1 MKQKIK
7 VVIAVAVALFSC
19 IPTFSQKT
27 VEEKK
32 KEINAIK
39 KSSDY
44 IYAEATM
51 AEQQAAIDLAK
62 EILYQNVN
70 EWVAKQKEF
79 AGANNI
85 LTTNMN
91 YSVEDMT
98 LPRGNWFRAFMY
110 VKKTDIIP
118 ASNVTIM
125 RITQQESQAEEKA
138 EAVEQIVEKPT
149 LIDEG
154 IKSQLLACKNTGQ
167 FSTLLKNLKAEGKV
181 SDYQKLSTITSPNDY
196 FIAIFSKE
204 GVILAILSD
213 GAERTNLKTG
223 MPDKITNYK
232 GNGAIGIK
240 IKK

>member
-1 MKQKIK
+1 M
-7 VVIAVAVALFSC
+7 ALTLAVALFSC
-19 IPTFSQKT
+19 TSIFAQST

-39 KSSDY
+39 KNSDY

-51 AEQQAAIDLAK
+51 ADQQAAIDLAK

-70 EWVAKQKEF
+70 EWVAKQKKF
-79 AGANNI
+79 AGASNVITVN
-85 LTTNMN
+85 TN

-118 ASNVTIM
+118 AGNVAVMKVARTEPDAEKAAPVEPAAK
-125 RITQQESQAEEKA
+125 QESPED
-138 EAVEQIVEKPT
+138 I
-149 LIDEG
+149 
-154 IKSQLLACKNTGQ
+154 IKKQLLECENTGQ
-167 FSTLLKNLKAEGKV
+167 MSTLLKNLKAEGKIA
-181 SDYQKLSTITSPNDY
+181 DFQKLNTITSPEEY
-196 FIAIFSKE
+196 VIAIFSKE
-204 GVILAILSD
+204 GVIRAILSE

-223 MPDKITNYK
+223 QPDQISNYK

>member
-1 MKQKIK
+1 MQQKIRM
-7 VVIAVAVALFSC
+7 ALTLAVALFSC
-19 IPTFSQKT
+19 TSIFAQST

-39 KSSDY
+39 KNSDY

-51 AEQQAAIDLAK
+51 ADQQAAIDLAK

-70 EWVAKQKEF
+70 EWVAKQKKF
-79 AGANNI
+79 AGASNVITVN
-85 LTTNMN
+85 TN

-118 ASNVTIM
+118 AGNVAVMKVARTEPDAEKAAPVEPAAK
-125 RITQQESQAEEKA
+125 QESPED
-138 EAVEQIVEKPT
+138 I
-149 LIDEG
+149 
-154 IKSQLLACKNTGQ
+154 IKKQLLECENTGQ
-167 FSTLLKNLKAEGKV
+167 MSTLLKNLKAEGKIA
-181 SDYQKLSTITSPNDY
+181 DFQKLNTITSPEEY
-196 FIAIFSKE
+196 VIAIFSKE
-204 GVILAILSD
+204 GVIRAILSE
-213 GAERTNLKTG
+213 GAERTNVKTG
-223 MPDKITNYK
+223 QPDQISNYK

>member
-1 MKQKIK
+1 M
-7 VVIAVAVALFSC
+7 ALTLAVALFSC
-19 IPTFSQKT
+19 TSIFAQST

-39 KSSDY
+39 KNSDY

-51 AEQQAAIDLAK
+51 ADQQAAIDLAK

-70 EWVAKQKEF
+70 EWVAKQKKF
-79 AGANNI
+79 AGASNVITVN
-85 LTTNMN
+85 TN

-118 ASNVTIM
+118 AGNVAVMKVARTEPDAEKAAPVEPAAK
-125 RITQQESQAEEKA
+125 QESPED
-138 EAVEQIVEKPT
+138 I
-149 LIDEG
+149 
-154 IKSQLLACKNTGQ
+154 IKKQLLECENTGQ
-167 FSTLLKNLKAEGKV
+167 MSTLLKNLKAEGKIA
-181 SDYQKLSTITSPNDY
+181 DFQKLNTITSPEEY
-196 FIAIFSKE
+196 VIAIFSKE
-204 GVILAILSD
+204 GVIRAILSE
-213 GAERTNLKTG
+213 GAERTNLNTG
-223 MPDKITNYK
+223 QPDQISNYK

>member
-1 MKQKIK
+1 MQQKIRM
-7 VVIAVAVALFSC
+7 ALTLAVALFSC
-19 IPTFSQKT
+19 TSIFAQST

-39 KSSDY
+39 KNSDY

-51 AEQQAAIDLAK
+51 ADQQAAIDLAK

-70 EWVAKQKEF
+70 EWVAKQKKF
-79 AGANNI
+79 AGASNVITVN
-85 LTTNMN
+85 TN

-118 ASNVTIM
+118 AGNVTVMKVVQKEPETVEVTPSDPEIKP
-125 RITQQESQAEEKA
+125 ESPED
-138 EAVEQIVEKPT
+138 I
-149 LIDEG
+149 
-154 IKSQLLACKNTGQ
+154 IKKQLLECENTGQ
-167 FSTLLKNLKAEGKV
+167 MSTLLKNLKAEGKIT
-181 SDYQKLSTITSPNDY
+181 DYQKLNTITSPNEY
-196 FIAIFSKE
+196 IIAIFSKE
-204 GVILAILSD
+204 GVIRAILSE

-223 MPDKITNYK
+223 QPDQISNYK

>member
-1 MKQKIK
+1 MQQKIRM
-7 VVIAVAVALFSC
+7 ALTLAVALFSC
-19 IPTFSQKT
+19 TSIFAQST

-39 KSSDY
+39 KNSDY

-51 AEQQAAIDLAK
+51 ADQQAAIDLAK

-70 EWVAKQKEF
+70 EWVAKQKKF
-79 AGANNI
+79 AGASNVITVN
-85 LTTNMN
+85 TN

-118 ASNVTIM
+118 AGNVAVM
-125 RITQQESQAEEKA
+125 KVVQKEP
-138 EAVEQIVEKPT
+138 EAVEAAPAEPAVKQESPEDI
-149 LIDEG
+149 
-154 IKSQLLACKNTGQ
+154 IKKQLLECENTGQ
-167 FSTLLKNLKAEGKV
+167 LSTLLKNLKAEGKV
-181 SDYQKLSTITSPNDY
+181 TDYQKLNSIASPEGY
-196 FIAIFSKE
+196 IIAIFSKE
-204 GVILAILSD
+204 GVIRAILSE
-213 GAERTNLKTG
+213 GAERTNVKTG
-223 MPDKITNYK
+223 QPDQISNYK

>member
-7 VVIAVAVALFSC
+7 MAIAVAVASFCC
-19 IPTFSQKT
+19 IPTFPQKT

-32 KEINAIK
+32 QEINAIK

-70 EWVAKQKEF
+70 AWVAKQKEF
-79 AGANNI
+79 AGTNNVV
-85 LTTNMN
+85 TTNMN

-118 ASNVTIM
+118 ASNITIM
-125 RITQQESQAEEKA
+125 RIIQKETQAENES
-138 EAVEQIVEKPT
+138 EEQSAEKPAV
-149 LIDEG
+149 IDEG
-154 IKSQLLACKNTGQ
+154 LKTQLLACTNTGQ
-167 FSTLLKNLKAEGKV
+167 LSILLKKLKSEGKV
-181 SDYQKLSTITSPNDY
+181 SDYQKLSSITLPNDY
-196 FIAIFSKE
+196 FIAIFSKD
-204 GVILAILSD
+204 GVIQAILSD
-213 GAERTNLKTG
+213 GAERINLKTA
-223 MPDKITNYK
+223 MPDKIANYK

>member
-1 MKQKIK
+1 MQQKIRM
-7 VVIAVAVALFSC
+7 ALTLAVALFSC
-19 IPTFSQKT
+19 TSIFAQST

-39 KSSDY
+39 KNSDY

-51 AEQQAAIDLAK
+51 ADQQAAIDLAK

-70 EWVAKQKEF
+70 EWVAKQKKF
-79 AGANNI
+79 AGASNVITVN
-85 LTTNMN
+85 TN

-110 VKKTDIIP
+110 VKKSDIIP
-118 ASNVTIM
+118 AGNVTVM
-125 RITQQESQAEEKA
+125 KVVQKEPEAA
-138 EAVEQIVEKPT
+138 EAAPAAKPESPED
-149 LIDEG
+149 I
-154 IKSQLLACKNTGQ
+154 IKKQLLECENTGQ
-167 FSTLLKNLKAEGKV
+167 MSTLLKNLKAEGKIA
-181 SDYQKLSTITSPNDY
+181 DFQKLNTITSPEEY
-196 FIAIFSKE
+196 VIAIFSKE
-204 GVILAILSD
+204 GVIRAILSE

-223 MPDKITNYK
+223 QPDQISNYK

>member
-1 MKQKIK
+1 M
-7 VVIAVAVALFSC
+7 ALTLAVALFSC
-19 IPTFSQKT
+19 TSIFAQST

-39 KSSDY
+39 KNSDY

-51 AEQQAAIDLAK
+51 ADQQAAIDLAK

-70 EWVAKQKEF
+70 EWVAKQKKF
-79 AGANNI
+79 AGASNLITVN
-85 LTTNMN
+85 TN

-118 ASNVTIM
+118 AGNVTVM
-125 RITQQESQAEEKA
+125 KVVQKEPEAA
-138 EAVEQIVEKPT
+138 EAAPAEPAAKPESPED
-149 LIDEG
+149 I
-154 IKSQLLACKNTGQ
+154 IKKQLLECENTGQ
-167 FSTLLKNLKAEGKV
+167 MSTQLKNLKAEGKIA
-181 SDYQKLSTITSPNDY
+181 DFQKLNTITSPEEY
-196 FIAIFSKE
+196 VIVIFSPRD
-204 GVILAILSD
+204 GVIRAILSE

-223 MPDKITNYK
+223 QPDQISNYK

>member
-7 VVIAVAVALFSC
+7 MAIAVAVALFAC

-39 KSSDY
+39 KNSDY

-70 EWVAKQKEF
+70 EWVAKQKDF
-79 AGANNI
+79 TGANNV
-85 LTTNMN
+85 LTINMN

-125 RITQQESQAEEKA
+125 RIAQKEPQAENKSE
-138 EAVEQIVEKPT
+138 EQSVEKPA
-149 LIDEG
+149 LIDEEL
-154 IKSQLLACKNTGQ
+154 KTELLACKNTGQ
-167 FSTLLKNLKAEGKV
+167 LSTLLKNLKAEGKV
-181 SDYQKLSTITSPNDY
+181 SDYQKLSAITSPNDY
-196 FIAIFSKE
+196 FIAIFNKE
-204 GVILAILSD
+204 GIIQAILSD

-223 MPDKITNYK
+223 LPDKITNYK